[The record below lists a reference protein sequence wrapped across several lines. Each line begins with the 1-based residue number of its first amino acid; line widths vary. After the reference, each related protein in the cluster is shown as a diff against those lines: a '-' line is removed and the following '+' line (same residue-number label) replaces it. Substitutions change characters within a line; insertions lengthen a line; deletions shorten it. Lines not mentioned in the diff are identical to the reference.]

1 MGTRHTITATAAAV
15 ALLAAAPAATAAG
28 RTELERVAHH
38 VQAQLKG
45 KGLEKRHLP
54 TCADH
59 DGTATSAELGDLEWL
74 AGDWKGTGWTVGE
87 TGVLEYIQTEH
98 VRPVAGGSVLDI
110 TGTGLD
116 PVRGQ
121 DVVFSAHATARYD
134 AATGTYVW
142 TAESGG
148 HTMVVDLEVGEGT
161 WAWEIAYGPTVVI
174 RYETTSSH
182 GGRAWHETGEM
193 TVDGGRTWQPMLD
206 MTLVKTCDA

>member
-1 MGTRHTITATAAAV
+1 MGTRHAITAATAIV
-15 ALLAAAPAATAAG
+15 AMLVTAPAAPAAQ
-28 RTELERVAHH
+28 RTELERVAQH
-38 VQAQLKG
+38 VAAQLKG

-54 TCADH
+54 TCSDAG
-59 DGTATSAELGDLEWL
+59 GTTTSAELAELEWL

-87 TGVLEYIQTEH
+87 SGVVEYIQTEH
-98 VRPVAGGSVLDI
+98 VRPVSGGSVLDI

-116 PVRGQ
+116 PVTGK

-134 AATGTYVW
+134 AATGSYVW

-148 HTMVVDLEVGEGT
+148 HSMVVPLEVGEGT
-161 WAWEIAYGPTVVI
+161 WAWEIAYGPSVTV
-174 RYETTSSH
+174 RYETTASH

-206 MTLVKTCDA
+206 MTLIKTCDA